1 MDQKIIALYDE
12 YTHAPLDR
20 RVFLERLTALAGSA
34 ASAYALL
41 PLLENNYA
49 VAQTVPA
56 DDPDLITERVT
67 FPGATG
73 PVNAYLARPRAGGKH
88 PGVIVIHENR
98 GLNPHTEDVTR
109 RAAKAGFVALGPD
122 MLSPLGGTPSNEDQ
136 AREMISRLD
145 AAQTVANLKAAV
157 GWLGQQ
163 ATTNGQVG
171 AMGFCWGGGMVNQL
185 AVAEPALD
193 AGVVFYGRSP
203 EAAKVPDIRAPLLLH
218 YAGLD
223 DSINQTVPAYTTAL
237 DKAGKSYTLYRYEGA
252 NHAFL
257 NDTNAARYNREA
269 AELAWQRTV
278 DFLKKQL
285 T

>member
-34 ASAYALL
+34 VSAYALL

-145 AAQTVANLKAAV
+145 AAQTVANLKSAV

-163 ATTNGQVG
+163 ATTNGRVG

-185 AVAEPALD
+185 AAADPALD
-193 AGVVFYGRSP
+193 AAVVFYGRSP
-203 EAAKVPDIRAPLLLH
+203 DPAKVPDIRAPLLLH

>member
-1 MDQKIIALYDE
+1 MDPKIIALYDE

-157 GWLGQQ
+157 GWLVQQ
-163 ATTNGQVG
+163 STTNGKVG

-185 AVAEPALD
+185 AVAEPALN

-203 EAAKVPDIRAPLLLH
+203 EAAKIPDIRAPLLLH

-223 DSINQTVPAYTTAL
+223 DSINQTVPAYTAAL